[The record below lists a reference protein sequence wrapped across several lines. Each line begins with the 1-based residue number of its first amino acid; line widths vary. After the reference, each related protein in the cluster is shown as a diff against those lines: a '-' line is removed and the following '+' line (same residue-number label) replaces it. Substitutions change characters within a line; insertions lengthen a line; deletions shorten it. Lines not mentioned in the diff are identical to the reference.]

1 MRINK
6 GFTLVELLVTI
17 AIIATLSAIL
27 LPNFMGARQK
37 AEDSKKIQDMVAIK
51 NALRLYYND
60 HQSYYGA
67 ADNAQYTDLDTGLAT
82 YMTPVG
88 IGFTYCRTNSGD
100 GFLLY
105 THLSSSQGTDAVSSQ
120 TQCGVTSPVCG
131 LSVTLPSSSLYFVC
145 AK

>member
-1 MRINK
+1 MK
-6 GFTLVELLVTI
+6 KTGFTLVELLVTI

-60 HQSYYGA
+60 HQTYPVGVG
-67 ADNAQYTDLDTGLAT
+67 TTVEGTLAG
-82 YMTPVG
+82 YMTPTG
-88 IGFTYCRTNSGD
+88 IDYTYCQANSGD
-100 GFLLY
+100 GFFLY
-105 THLSSSQGTDAVSSQ
+105 THLLSTQGVDAVSSQ
-120 TQCGVTSPVCG
+120 TTCGATVSVCG
-131 LSVTLPSSSLYFVC
+131 EAIKSNIYVIC